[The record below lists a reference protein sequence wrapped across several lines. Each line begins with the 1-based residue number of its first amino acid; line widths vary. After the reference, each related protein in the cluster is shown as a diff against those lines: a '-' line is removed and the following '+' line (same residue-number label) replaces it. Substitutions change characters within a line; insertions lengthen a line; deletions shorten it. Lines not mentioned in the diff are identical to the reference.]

1 MIFSNQNCCRMTA
14 EEALQTYYKKRE
26 ISQPEIAF
34 MLEVSQTTVH
44 NWLSG
49 KHKIPIEFYDRIA
62 KLCNIDLIEILPEGW
77 RILLDKEKQQ

>member
-1 MIFSNQNCCRMTA
+1 MTA